1 MKILRKP
8 EVAELTGYSERS
20 IDRLEKV
27 GQFPKRL
34 RLGARAVGW
43 LETDVVEWIATR
55 ARGGCP
61 SPAHHHAV

>member
-61 SPAHHHAV
+61 APAHHYAV